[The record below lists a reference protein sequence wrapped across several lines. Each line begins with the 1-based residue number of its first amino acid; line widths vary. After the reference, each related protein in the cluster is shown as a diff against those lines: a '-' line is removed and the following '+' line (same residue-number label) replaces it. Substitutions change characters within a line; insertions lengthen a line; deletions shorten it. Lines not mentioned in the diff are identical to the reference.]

1 MEEVDKIITHSLRD
15 IGCDISDGTDSLDTF
30 TTELVIEAAARCLE
44 IISPGS
50 DIPRVL
56 PINMAARFQVGACI
70 ANACKDLGYSGDV
83 GYQTFL
89 YSNVTDL
96 RRVFIFLIEK
106 LPRESDRAAEPESDD
121 SLSRLKADISRSV
134 RSSLN
139 SRLTLE
145 DIVSSPFISL
155 PLETGI
161 VVPRDKLHLPRQE
174 WTDYCTN
181 SLKFLPDQVPPE
193 YLLPSV
199 IALNSRGCVARSV
212 GKGGSKASTPED
224 HPLPATPPVPA
235 PRATKRQTTWL
246 GQQEKIL
253 FERDIVVPQSSSKE
267 KLVISDN
274 NTSEDV
280 PDKEEQQKQELEAL
294 RRHIEELQTAIRGD
308 TAELAQVKED
318 YESVET
324 ELKGR
329 VKEYETLCKALELLP
344 NYEDN
349 LKKVE
354 GLVSLSDKRFESLN
368 AQWDAYKKPLTAK
381 YEEIKSKAR
390 KNDNDQNLE
399 TVSALR
405 SKLDVVTRQIHAKQQ
420 QMQQLQKEFD
430 QLPKNIIRSSYTRRI
445 MEIIGNIKKQ
455 KDEIDKI
462 LRDTKELQRNTNGL
476 FGTLDRLFTVVDE
489 TIFRN
494 AKKDE
499 HSKKA
504 YKHLAT
510 LHTDCSDI
518 VRMVMETGTIERE
531 IRDLQEQVE
540 NESSKKVGD
549 NLERISADLRLLR
562 EENVT
567 LTRQLKL

>member
-1 MEEVDKIITHSLRD
+1 
-15 IGCDISDGTDSLDTF
+15 
-30 TTELVIEAAARCLE
+30 
-44 IISPGS
+44 
-50 DIPRVL
+50 
-56 PINMAARFQVGACI
+56 MAARFQVGACI

-106 LPRESDRAAEPESDD
+106 LPRESDRAAEPEPDD
-121 SLSRLKADISRSV
+121 PLSRLKADIGRSV
-134 RSSLN
+134 RASLN
-139 SRLTLE
+139 SRLTLK
-145 DIVSSPFISL
+145 DIVSSPFISF

-161 VVPRDKLHLPRQE
+161 IVPRDKLHLPRQE
-174 WTDYCTN
+174 WTDYCIN

-193 YLLPSV
+193 YLLPST
-199 IALNSRGCVARSV
+199 IALNARGCVARSIR
-212 GKGGSKASTPED
+212 KGGSKASTPED
-224 HPLPATPPVPA
+224 LPLPATPPTPA
-235 PRATKRQTTWL
+235 PRTTKRQTTWL

-253 FERDIVVPQSSSKE
+253 FERDIVVPQSLNKE
-267 KLVISDN
+267 KLVIPEIN
-274 NTSEDV
+274 ASEEGV
-280 PDKEEQQKQELEAL
+280 DKEEKQRQELEAL
-294 RRHIEELQTAIRGD
+294 KSHIEELQTAIRND
-308 TAELAQVKED
+308 TSELAQVRKD
-318 YESVET
+318 YESVEA

-329 VKEYETLCKALELLP
+329 VKEYEALCKALELLP

-354 GLVSLSDKRFESLN
+354 GLITLSDKRFESLN
-368 AQWDAYKKPLTAK
+368 AQWDSYKKPLTAK
-381 YEEIKSKAR
+381 YEELKSKAR
-390 KNDNDQNLE
+390 TNDNDENSE

-405 SKLDVVTRQIHAKQQ
+405 SKLDVATKQILAKQQ

-462 LRDTKELQRNTNGL
+462 LRDTKQLQRNTNGL

-510 LHTDCSDI
+510 LHTDCADI
-518 VRMVMETGTIERE
+518 VRMVMETGAIERE

-549 NLERISADLRLLR
+549 NLERISADMRLLK